1 MAQSTASLVSTDD
14 ASINAASTGSTGN
27 WGDVEVYGK
36 PGGGIVGI
44 FKFALP
50 TSAGGAHV
58 TSASL
63 RLWVVSIHNGG
74 GTFSVHAASG
84 SWSESSVTYGNGPSK
99 GALLT
104 TVSITSANQFY
115 DIDVTAHIA
124 SRMTASA
131 STATIWIEGGTDY
144 KKFECHSRRDDRTN
158 PPTLSVVTSST
169 PSGGCERPVVSSSPP
184 PTPTVILTS
193 PPSPSPYPPVVGNQL
208 SPPSPSPYPPV
219 VGNQLSPPSPS
230 PYPPVVGN
238 QFSLDW
244 ESGFPDGTPHLSP
257 RGIEPSFSFN
267 GNSDV
272 VTCSSSTSNS
282 RRRCKCGENGYSP
295 YHCEVNFGISDLH
308 YHQIMSVPWARKG
321 NGVLKFYADGRNAY
335 GQGSGDSSFRSE
347 LGGVQDEFK
356 FVPGDEVYFSA
367 SFWPPGEYWDNVK
380 QYSIVITQFKL
391 HDQPHGELRLSNR
404 GDYNLFYRNAR
415 GLWDAKAPTDDGA
428 PLGVAKKDAWNDI
441 KIYYKKSLGSD
452 GRLRIYLNGE
462 QVFNHAGPTLHSV
475 CATRGTNP
483 LATPV
488 VGSSHSYDPLSTELL

>member
-27 WGDVEVYGK
+27 WGYVEVYGK

-184 PTPTVILTS
+184 PSPSIVPSSTAPPPSASPSHPPLSTS
-193 PPSPSPYPPVVGNQL
+193 PNPSPPPHHAAPPLQSPSPGPPMTAQ
-208 SPPSPSPYPPV
+208 PPYPP
-219 VGNQLSPPSPS
+219 LPRSATRLKKH
-230 PYPPVVGN
+230 
-238 QFSLDW
+238 FLDW
-244 ESGFPDGTPHLSP
+244 ETGTIESGLSEPLEPNFSLNGVSSVETGGVRYGNTPLA
-257 RGIEPSFSFN
+257 N
-267 GNSDV
+267 LNA
-272 VTCSSSTSNS
+272 
-282 RRRCKCGENGYSP
+282 
-295 YHCEVNFGISDLH
+295 
-308 YHQIMSVPWARKG
+308 MSVPWARDG
-321 NGVLKFYADGRNAY
+321 THVLKVYVDGRNHRIGGGSDGDY
-335 GQGSGDSSFRSE
+335 GHRAE
-347 LGGVQDEFK
+347 LGTALEAHK
-356 FVPGDEVYFSA
+356 FHPGDYQFYTA
-367 SFWPPGEYWDNVK
+367 SFWLVRFPALSPCLT
-380 QYSIVITQFKL
+380 S
-391 HDQPHGELRLSNR
+391 RL
-404 GDYNLFYRNAR
+404 AR
-415 GLWDAKAPTDDGA
+415 
-428 PLGVAKKDAWNDI
+428 
-441 KIYYKKSLGSD
+441 
-452 GRLRIYLNGE
+452 
-462 QVFNHAGPTLHSV
+462 
-475 CATRGTNP
+475 P
-483 LATPV
+483 LAAWV
-488 VGSSHSYDPLSTELL
+488 

>member
-74 GTFSVHAASG
+74 GMFSVHAASG

-158 PPTLSVVTSST
+158 PPTLSVATSST

-184 PTPTVILTS
+184 PGPTVVLACTHSCMGTTCEAVHNLPCTHLARAGCSCGTCCDATYTVPPPNTCGAGLEWNNATLTCEISCNSDGARQLSERTPTAASEPLFGE
-193 PPSPSPYPPVVGNQL
+193 PVPQ
-208 SPPSPSPYPPV
+208 
-219 VGNQLSPPSPS
+219 
-230 PYPPVVGN
+230 
-238 QFSLDW
+238 
-244 ESGFPDGTPHLSP
+244 
-257 RGIEPSFSFN
+257 
-267 GNSDV
+267 
-272 VTCSSSTSNS
+272 
-282 RRRCKCGENGYSP
+282 
-295 YHCEVNFGISDLH
+295 
-308 YHQIMSVPWARKG
+308 
-321 NGVLKFYADGRNAY
+321 
-335 GQGSGDSSFRSE
+335 
-347 LGGVQDEFK
+347 
-356 FVPGDEVYFSA
+356 
-367 SFWPPGEYWDNVK
+367 
-380 QYSIVITQFKL
+380 
-391 HDQPHGELRLSNR
+391 
-404 GDYNLFYRNAR
+404 
-415 GLWDAKAPTDDGA
+415 
-428 PLGVAKKDAWNDI
+428 
-441 KIYYKKSLGSD
+441 
-452 GRLRIYLNGE
+452 
-462 QVFNHAGPTLHSV
+462 
-475 CATRGTNP
+475 
-483 LATPV
+483 
-488 VGSSHSYDPLSTELL
+488 